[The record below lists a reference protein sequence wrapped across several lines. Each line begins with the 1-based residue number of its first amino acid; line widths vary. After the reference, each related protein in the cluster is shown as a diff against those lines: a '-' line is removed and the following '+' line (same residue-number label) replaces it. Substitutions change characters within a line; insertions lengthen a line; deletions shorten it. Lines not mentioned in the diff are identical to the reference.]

1 MAYRF
6 EKYASKSFC
15 PLILY
20 HDSPS
25 KQLSIQ
31 LNENKEHNRTA
42 IDRHRERISEM
53 LEHNAQFW
61 TLKTVVETGMFDCN
75 TKSSRRLTTCSK
87 DDLKDIKVSPSTST
101 TSNISSSSSSSGD
114 SIATIEHSPY
124 QPSRMN
130 VPSPIHAYRTIRG
143 EDEDDE
149 EEIEIQHKS
158 EKTNNSLKKH
168 QTRSTKTS
176 TSSLSTDST
185 KKRRRGNLPKE
196 VTEFL
201 RKWLI
206 QHKKHP
212 YPAEKEKADLARHTG
227 LTVNQISNWFIN
239 ARRRILQPMLESEN
253 MTAQMMS
260 YPELMYPN
268 QQPTYEPSRRRR
280 HDFYTYQRDFAHKSC
295 K

>member
-1 MAYRF
+1 MTSRF
-6 EKYASKSFC
+6 EKYTVKSFC

-20 HDSPS
+20 HDNPS
-25 KQLSIQ
+25 EQLSLKLSEDKQ
-31 LNENKEHNRTA
+31 HTA
-42 IDRHRERISEM
+42 IDRHREKITEM

-61 TLKTVVETGMFDCN
+61 TEKTGLVEFEADY
-75 TKSSRRLTTCSK
+75 L
-87 DDLKDIKVSPSTST
+87 DKDIKVSPSTST

-114 SIATIEHSPY
+114 SIATIDHSTY
-124 QPSRMN
+124 HTKYMVR
-130 VPSPIHAYRTIRG
+130 SPMTETQGHYYSLT
-143 EDEDDE
+143 E
-149 EEIEIQHKS
+149 EEQT
-158 EKTNNSLKKH
+158 KTPLQRK
-168 QTRSTKTS
+168 QATRSTKPLMNDT
-176 TSSLSTDST
+176 T

-253 MTAQMMS
+253 LTAQMMA
-260 YPELMYPN
+260 YPELMQN
-268 QQPTYEPSRRRR
+268 HHEPARRRR
-280 HDFYTYQRDFAHKSC
+280 HDFYTYQREFVHSL
-295 K
+295 